1 MAERKATSFDIAA
14 RAGVSQSTVS
24 RALRDSPL
32 VNPET
37 RARIQAIAQ
46 ELNYQVDRTASSL
59 RTGHTRTLAL
69 LLFEDA
75 PEEASSINP
84 FFLSML
90 GSITRACSEHDYDL
104 LVSFQ
109 HPEEDW
115 YARYE
120 EAHRADGLILLGYG
134 DYVSAH
140 PTLQRL
146 ADSGAHWVIWGP
158 RLEFQHAICVGCD
171 NQLGGYRATRHLL
184 SLDRRK
190 IAFLGCNSE
199 QAPEFAD
206 RYRGYRQALEEA
218 GIEPSLDMQVY
229 AESTEASGAS
239 AVESLVDA
247 GAELDA
253 LVCASDLIAIGAMR
267 WLQRRGIDVPGEIA
281 VVGFDDIQAAAYCKP
296 PLTTV
301 RQDVKEAGKTLVE
314 VLLQL
319 IETGTEKP
327 RLLEPQL
334 IVRESCGSG

>member
-14 RAGVSQSTVS
+14 KAGVSQSTVS

-37 RARIQAIAQ
+37 RARVQAIAR

-59 RTGHTRTLAL
+59 RTGNTRTLAL

-75 PEEASSINP
+75 PEAASPINP

-90 GSITRACSEHDYDL
+90 GSITKACSAHDYDL

-158 RLEFQHAICVGCD
+158 RLNFEHGICVGSD
-171 NQLGGYRATRHLL
+171 NALGGYLATRHLL
-184 SLDRRK
+184 KQGRRN

-206 RYRGYRQALEEA
+206 RYRGYGDALKEA
-218 GIEPSLDMQVY
+218 KLVADPDLQVY
-229 AESTEASGAS
+229 AESFEDSGAN
-239 AVESLVDA
+239 AVASLLDA
-247 GAELDA
+247 GLEFDA
-253 LVCASDLIAIGAMR
+253 LVCASDLIAIGAMHY
-267 WLQRRGIDVPGEIA
+267 LQDKGIDVPGEIA
-281 VVGFDDIQAAAYCKP
+281 IVGFDDIQAAAYCSP
-296 PLTTV
+296 ALTTV
-301 RQDVKEAGKTLVE
+301 RQDVKRAGETLVN
-314 VLLQL
+314 LLLEL
-319 IETGTEKP
+319 IESGDETS
-327 RLLEPQL
+327 RLLEPEL
-334 IVRESCGSG
+334 IVRESCGS

>member
-14 RAGVSQSTVS
+14 KAGVSQSTVS

-37 RARIQAIAQ
+37 RARVQAIAR

-75 PEEASSINP
+75 PEDASPINP

-90 GSITRACSEHDYDL
+90 GSITKACSAHDYDL

-158 RLEFQHAICVGCD
+158 RLSFEHGICVGSD
-171 NQLGGYRATRHLL
+171 NALGGYQATRHLL
-184 SLDRRK
+184 QKGRRN

-206 RYRGYRQALEEA
+206 RFSGYQKALKEA
-218 GIEPSLDMQVY
+218 RLSANDNLQVY
-229 AESTEASGAS
+229 AESFEASGAS
-239 AVESLVDA
+239 AVASLLDA
-247 GAELDA
+247 GLEFDA

-267 WLQRRGIDVPGEIA
+267 FLQDQGIA
-281 VVGFDDIQAAAYCKP
+281 VPDDVAIIGFDDIQAAAYCSP
-296 PLTTV
+296 ALTTV
-301 RQDVKEAGKTLVE
+301 RQDVKRAGETMVD
-314 VLLQL
+314 LLLEL
-319 IETGTEKP
+319 IENGDETS

-334 IVRESCGSG
+334 IVRESCGS

>member
-1 MAERKATSFDIAA
+1 MPERKATSFDIAA
-14 RAGVSQSTVS
+14 LAGVSQSTVS

-32 VNPET
+32 VNAET
-37 RARIQAIAQ
+37 RARVQEAAR
-46 ELNYQVDRTASSL
+46 ELNYQVDRSASSL
-59 RTGHTRTLAL
+59 RTGNTRTLTL

-75 PEEASSINP
+75 PDEASSINP
-84 FFLSML
+84 FFLSMI
-90 GSITRACSEHDYDL
+90 GSITKACSAHDYDL

-109 HPEEDW
+109 RPEEDW
-115 YARYE
+115 YAHYE

-158 RLEFQHAICVGCD
+158 RVNFEHGICVGSD
-171 NQLGGYRATRHLL
+171 NLLGGYRAGRHLV
-184 SLDRRK
+184 DAGRKK

-206 RYRGYRQALEEA
+206 RYRGYTQALEEA
-218 GIEPSLDMQVY
+218 GITPDADLQAY
-229 AESTEASGAS
+229 AESTEASGAD
-239 AVESLVDA
+239 AVASLIDA
-247 GAELDA
+247 DVEIDG

-267 WLQRRGIDVPGEIA
+267 WLQGKGFDVPGDVAI
-281 VVGFDDIQAAAYCKP
+281 VGFDDIQAAAYCSP
-296 PLTTV
+296 TLTTV
-301 RQDVKEAGKTLVE
+301 RQDVKEAGGTLVE

-319 IETGTEKP
+319 IETGTEKS

-334 IVRESCGSG
+334 IVRDSCGTR